1 MGFNFFYLRHFWT
14 LCIWICV
21 GYICP
26 LQCGLGLKLQGADLK
41 IIIISIVANC
51 GSQTIV
57 AGGAW
62 THGPGF
68 TRKVSWPLAQSGALF
83 LVNPGVIEALHS
95 GCYTTPPKSS
105 RLEDLVKRG
114 LWLEGQA
121 GRAEVWLAGDMLN
134 GAETCS
140 SLALAWYAHHVG
152 VTNVANHGSLAQS
165 GALFL
170 VNPVVI
176 EALHSGRYSMYL
188 SFLGNNKN
196 RYTDINTN
204 DIMTLGGL
212 IYQLNPPTPFL
223 SSTSHTM

>member
-1 MGFNFFYLRHFWT
+1 MGFNFFYLRQFWT

-62 THGPGF
+62 THSPRI
-68 TRKVSWPLAQSGALF
+68 TRKVSWPLAQRGPLF
-83 LVNPGVIEALHS
+83 LVNPVVIEA
-95 GCYTTPPKSS
+95 

-121 GRAEVWLAGDMLN
+121 GRAEVWLAGDMLIAQLRRELLQL
-134 GAETCS
+134 GPGVICTSRRGHQCCKSWFARPEWCAIS
-140 SLALAWYAHHVG
+140 SKSGSHRG
-152 VTNVANHGSLAQS
+152 VT
-165 GALFL
+165 
-170 VNPVVI
+170 
-176 EALHSGRYSMYL
+176 
-188 SFLGNNKN
+188 
-196 RYTDINTN
+196 
-204 DIMTLGGL
+204 
-212 IYQLNPPTPFL
+212 
-223 SSTSHTM
+223 

>member
-1 MGFNFFYLRHFWT
+1 MGFNFFYLRQFWT

-41 IIIISIVANC
+41 IIIICIVANC

-62 THGPGF
+62 THSPGI
-68 TRKVSWPLAQSGALF
+68 TRKVSWPLAQRGPLF
-83 LVNPGVIEALHS
+83 LVNPVVIEA
-95 GCYTTPPKSS
+95 

-121 GRAEVWLAGDMLN
+121 GRAEVWLARDMLN

-140 SLALAWYAHHVG
+140 SLALTWYAHHVG
-152 VTNVANHGSLAQS
+152 VTNVANHGSQTIDAG
-165 GALFL
+165 GAWTRGPQITRKRLD
-170 VNPVVI
+170 
-176 EALHSGRYSMYL
+176 L
-188 SFLGNNKN
+188 SPREVSYF
-196 RYTDINTN
+196 
-204 DIMTLGGL
+204 
-212 IYQLNPPTPFL
+212 
-223 SSTSHTM
+223 